1 MTYLI
6 LGLVLFLGAHSV
18 RIVADDWRTARLAAV
33 GERPWKLVYSLIS
46 IVGFVL
52 IVYGYGQAR
61 LAPVVLY
68 APPVWTKHLA
78 ALLTLPAFILIA
90 AAYVKGTRIKA
101 RVGHPMVLGVKLWAF
116 AHLISNGTLADVV
129 VFGSFLLWAV
139 LDYIAARRRD
149 RAAGTVYPV
158 GPVSRDLIAIG
169 VGGLAW
175 AIFGF
180 ALHGPLIGVRPFG

>member
-1 MTYLI
+1 MTYLL
-6 LGLVLFLGAHSV
+6 LGLVVFLGAHSV
-18 RIVADDWRTARLAAV
+18 RVVADGWRTARIAAM
-33 GERPWKLVYSLIS
+33 GEGPWKLVYSLVS

-61 LAPVVLY
+61 LAPLVVY

-78 ALLTLPAFILIA
+78 ALLTLPAFILVA

-116 AHLISNGTLADVV
+116 AHLIANGMLADVV
-129 VFGSFLLWAV
+129 LFGSLLVWSV
-139 LDYIAARRRD
+139 LDYIASRRRD

-158 GPVSRDLIAIG
+158 GPMSRDLIAIG
-169 VGGLAW
+169 AGGLAW

-180 ALHGPLIGVRPFG
+180 VLHGPLIGVRPFS